1 MITNLNNQHAIGI
14 NGVNGK
20 SPLILN
26 TSGEHSDW
34 GETYINKDGVINIVS
49 FSKQR
54 KHYYIFY
61 DDMKNYF
68 LLVHKITGKE
78 IVFECNQHGLYERV
92 NNFTASAIQQY
103 TLLQR
108 KRAEHARSLHNK

>member
-1 MITNLNNQHAIGI
+1 MNQSESIATELTTDKEQTYVTKNEPIVHPEILDNGSNTNIFENVSMITNLNNQHAIGI

-54 KHYYIFY
+54 TYSTMI
-61 DDMKNYF
+61 
-68 LLVHKITGKE
+68 
-78 IVFECNQHGLYERV
+78 
-92 NNFTASAIQQY
+92 
-103 TLLQR
+103 
-108 KRAEHARSLHNK
+108 